1 MSPNKEKLFLCDV
14 DMAKSLILKSLEEM
28 GMMNSSLPI
37 DIHAAVVRA
46 VAELAGHLAAKAG
59 IPPTEVI
66 GVMVYAYEFEFKQ
79 EGEVVH

>member
-28 GMMNSSLPI
+28 GMMDSSLPI

-46 VAELAGHLAAKAG
+46 VAELSGHLAAKS
-59 IPPTEVI
+59 EVPINAII
-66 GVMVYAYEFEFKQ
+66 GVMMDAYVYTMDENEIK
-79 EGEVVH
+79 H